1 MEIVMLGIAAVVVI
15 LILLYIIR
23 KNTVSHVV
31 KESESKNIDNSSNN
45 EHASENSSYREGI
58 YEAVQ
63 SDFKPY
69 LQQLLQ
75 DIDAINELRKKCG
88 RAPGREAFDA
98 VEEIYEK
105 AEAVEAEIERYWN
118 GDRFCKDFS
127 FYAGLHYASHL
138 LGNAIKQ
145 EQQTV
150 KAMFVQCKTEQKRLA
165 GKIEELKQNQKTA
178 LEWEKSELAKE
189 IADCCRLH
197 KRISL
202 MASQMG
208 AANAKYNERVTK
220 QHIQTGKRRDYI
232 AENFGERGQQW
243 KEVRR
248 ARVKGRD

>member
-1 MEIVMLGIAAVVVI
+1 MLGIAAVVI
-15 LILLYIIR
+15 SLIVLYIIR
-23 KNTVSHVV
+23 KNTALHIRTVQ
-31 KESESKNIDNSSNN
+31 ERESKNIDNSSNN

-75 DIDAINELRKKCG
+75 DIDTINELRKKCG
-88 RAPGREAFDA
+88 RAPGREAFEV

-105 AEAVEAEIERYWN
+105 ADDVEAEIEWYWN
-118 GDRFCKDFS
+118 GNRFHKDFS

-150 KAMFVQCKTEQKRLA
+150 KAMFVQCKAEQKRLA
-165 GKIEELKQNQKTA
+165 GKIEKLKQNQETA

-248 ARVKGRD
+248 AREKGRD